1 MKVNV
6 VHSPIIHS
14 QLNNSID
21 ATTNC
26 RFFEI
31 DTHIL
36 NEEDFKATNVE
47 MVSGSNFIPLPFHLF
62 KFTITYERF

>member
-1 MKVNV
+1 
-6 VHSPIIHS
+6 
-14 QLNNSID
+14 LNNSID

-26 RFFEI
+26 RFFGI
-31 DTHIL
+31 VTHIL

-62 KFTITYERF
+62 KFAITYERF

>member
-6 VHSPIIHS
+6 AHSPIIHS

-21 ATTNC
+21 ATT

-31 DTHIL
+31 VTHIL
-36 NEEDFKATNVE
+36 NEGDFKATNVGV
-47 MVSGSNFIPLPFHLF
+47 VSGSNFIPLPSHLF